1 MNDVMNDLLEQEIL
15 DLPVLTEQVSLPDSL
30 LGNAS
35 IVEASIEVPVLTDL
49 AIAPFDPPMD
59 LPLDLPME
67 APPILT
73 DIVEPAPLVV
83 VDAHSLPNLL
93 KAAGDGFR
101 LEILRVLAQDSF
113 GVLELCRVFA
123 AKQSGM
129 SHHLK
134 VLTSAGLLSTR
145 REGNSIFYRRSYLV
159 PDSPLANLQQALFA
173 SIDQMPISDAV
184 VTQLRELEQERS
196 LASQQFFAE
205 NAHKFREQQDLIAS
219 YPVYAEHVIQL
230 LNSTPLRNWNLALEV
245 GPGEGE
251 FLPVLAQ
258 KFSQVV
264 ALDSS
269 AEMLNKSK
277 DFSQKQNLR
286 SMEFIHGDTHV
297 LAEKKVLADCIV
309 VNMVLHHTPSPAD
322 IFQDLSKALAPG
334 GALLIC
340 DLCRHEQAWAREACG
355 DLWQGFEPQDFSRW
369 ASAANLNEGQ
379 SVYFALRNGFQ
390 IQLRQF
396 FKPANF

>member
-1 MNDVMNDLLEQEIL
+1 MNDLDDLENLVEEL
-15 DLPVLTEQVSLPDSL
+15 DLPL
-30 LGNAS
+30 
-35 IVEASIEVPVLTDL
+35 LTDAVPL
-49 AIAPFDPPMD
+49 LDEGEPLISEVRPLVVNEA
-59 LPLDLPME
+59 LPL
-67 APPILT
+67 LT
-73 DIVEPAPLVV
+73 DIVEASSQQV
-83 VDAHSLPNLL
+83 VDASSLQNLL
-93 KAAGDGFR
+93 KAAGDSFR
-101 LEILRVLAQDSF
+101 LVILRVLAQDSF
-113 GVLELCRVFA
+113 GVLELCRIFD

-134 VLTSAGLLSTR
+134 VLTNAGLLTTR
-145 REGNSIFYRRSYLV
+145 REGNSIFYRRAHLA
-159 PDSPLANLQQALFA
+159 PDSLLANLQQSLFA
-173 SIDQMPISDAV
+173 SIDQLPIAAEV
-184 VTQLRELEQERS
+184 QQQLLTLERERS
-196 LASQQFFAE
+196 QASQQFFAE

-219 YPVYAEHVIQL
+219 YPVYAEQMTQL
-230 LNSTPLRNWNLALEV
+230 LYNTPLRNWNLALEV

-369 ASAANLNEGQ
+369 ATAANLNEGQ

>member
-1 MNDVMNDLLEQEIL
+1 MNNPLEPENL
-15 DLPVLTEQVSLPDSL
+15 TLPLTEPALGEGSVS
-30 LGNAS
+30 GNLN
-35 IVEASIEVPVLTDL
+35 VPPVLTDV
-49 AIAPFDPPMD
+49 
-59 LPLDLPME
+59 
-67 APPILT
+67 
-73 DIVEPAPLVV
+73 VETSPVISE
-83 VDAHSLPNLL
+83 DAQSLPNLL
-93 KAAGDGFR
+93 KAAGDSFR
-101 LEILRVLAQDSF
+101 LDILRVLSQDSF
-113 GVLELCRVFA
+113 GVLELCRIFA

-145 REGNSIFYRRSYLV
+145 REGNSIFYRRAYLV

-173 SIDQMPISDAV
+173 SIDQLPITESV
-184 VTQLRELEQERS
+184 QTQLRELEQERS

-219 YPVYAEHVIQL
+219 FPVYAEHMAQL
-230 LNSTPLRNWNLALEV
+230 LNNTPLRSWNLALEV

-269 AEMLNKSK
+269 AEMLNKSR
-277 DFSQKQNLR
+277 DHVQKVREAQQHNLR
-286 SMEFIHGDTHV
+286 AVEFIHGDTHV
-297 LAEKKVLADCIV
+297 LEEKKVLADCIV

-322 IFQDLSKALAPG
+322 IFQDLSKSLAPG

-340 DLCRHEQAWAREACG
+340 DLCRHEQAWAKEACG

-369 ASAANLNEGQ
+369 AEAANLIEGQ